1 MPTVLSIPFPLR
13 SDSYKLT
20 HWHQYPPG
28 TTEVYSYLESRGGRF
43 PQTVFFGL
51 QPYLRSY
58 LAGPMV
64 SAEDVDT
71 ADRLTTAHFG
81 RHGIFNRAGW
91 MHIAEQHGGRLPVE
105 IRAVAEGTVV
115 PTHNVLMTIRN
126 TDPACFWLPNFLET
140 MLLKVWYPIT
150 VATLSGA
157 MLHILE
163 AALTRSGEDA
173 GAART
178 MLHDFGYRGASSEE
192 TAAIGGAAHLVHFR
206 TSDTLIANLL
216 LREHY
221 AGPAATADWMPS
233 TSVVATEHSTMTA
246 WGREYEV
253 DAYRNT
259 LAAYPT
265 GILSIV
271 ADSFDVYRAADEI
284 FGGALREQV
293 LARDGLLV
301 LRPDSGDP
309 VEVLLK
315 LLPILAERFG
325 STRNHVGYKLL
336 HPKVR
341 LLWGD
346 GIGIDALQ
354 RILNGVMDAGWSAAN
369 LVFGMGGSLL
379 QKVDRDTQRF
389 AFKCSSVTVNGEERA
404 VFKDPI
410 TDPGKGSKRGKLAL
424 VRTETGF
431 ETAQRA
437 GNTETDGD
445 LLQPVF
451 RNGEVLRHQTLEE
464 IRALALNY

>member
-1 MPTVLSIPFPLR
+1 MSTTPPIPFPLR

-20 HWHQYPPG
+20 HWRQYPPG

-43 PQTVFFGL
+43 PATVFFGL
-51 QPYLRSY
+51 QPYLRGY
-58 LAGPMV
+58 LAGAVV
-64 SAEDVDT
+64 SAKDVDT
-71 ADRLTTAHFG
+71 ADRLAAAHFG
-81 RHGIFNRAGW
+81 RAGIFNRAGW
-91 MHIAEQHGGRLPVE
+91 MHIVEQHGGRLPVE

-157 MLHILE
+157 MLHVLA
-163 AALTRSGEDA
+163 AALTKSGEDA
-173 GAART
+173 SAANT

-192 TAAIGGAAHLVHFR
+192 TAALGGAAHLVHFR

-221 AGPAATADWMPS
+221 AGPTTASDWMPS

-246 WGREYEV
+246 WGRAHEV
-253 DAYRNT
+253 DAYRNA
-259 LAAYPT
+259 LEAYPT

-271 ADSFDVYRAADEI
+271 ADSFDVFHAAAEL
-284 FGGALREQV
+284 FGGVLREQV
-293 LARDGLLV
+293 LACDGLLV

-315 LLPILAERFG
+315 LLRILADRFG
-325 STRNHVGYKLL
+325 STNNQSGYKLL
-336 HPKVR
+336 HPKIR

-354 RILNGVMDAGWSAAN
+354 RILDGVMAEGWSAAN
-369 LVFGMGGSLL
+369 LVFGMGGALL

-389 AFKCSSVTVNGEERA
+389 AFKCSSVTVNGEDRA
-404 VFKDPI
+404 VFKDPV

-424 VRTETGF
+424 VRTSTGF
-431 ETAQRA
+431 ETVQRTNDA
-437 GNTETDGD
+437 EIDGD

-464 IRALALNY
+464 VRVLAIS